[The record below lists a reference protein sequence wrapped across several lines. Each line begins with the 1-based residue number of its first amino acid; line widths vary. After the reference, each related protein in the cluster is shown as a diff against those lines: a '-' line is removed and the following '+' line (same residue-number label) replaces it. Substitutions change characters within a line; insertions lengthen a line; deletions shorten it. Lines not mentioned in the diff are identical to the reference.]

1 MTGLDV
7 LLAVAGLIAT
17 LLVVVGMILITPRG
31 AVDDGT
37 DPQGEEL
44 SRAEAT
50 GPGVARSSQ
59 WREQDSNLRRLSQ
72 RIYSPSPLTARE
84 SRPERPKL

>member
-31 AVDDGT
+31 AIETFDDGT
-37 DPQGEEL
+37 DAQGEEL
-44 SRAEAT
+44 SQADAVDPT
-50 GPGVARSSQ
+50 APVAV
-59 WREQDSNLRRLSQ
+59 
-72 RIYSPSPLTARE
+72 
-84 SRPERPKL
+84 PEMR

>member
-1 MTGLDV
+1 MGLWVPSTRGRWLLDGRGADAMTGLDV

-37 DPQGEEL
+37 DPQGEDL

-50 GPGVARSSQ
+50 GPER
-59 WREQDSNLRRLSQ
+59 DRLSGGS
-72 RIYSPSPLTARE
+72 RIRTCE
-84 SRPERPKL
+84 G